1 MPFLRALFLVLA
13 VLPLAARPRPLPL
26 KAAGLAA
33 PGVALFVPQGLD
45 PAALPPSPALVAQ
58 PAFQA
63 PLPHAWRLRPAFS
76 QDGDRTTAR
85 FRLPADV
92 DLYGTGEVTGPLRR
106 NGTRIELWNTDN
118 YGYGKAGGRRL
129 YQSHP
134 WVLGLRRD
142 GTAFGLLFDSSWKA
156 DLDCRD
162 GVAFTCRGPAFP
174 VLVIERASPAAVL
187 RTLGDLTGRMD
198 LPPRWALGYQQSRY
212 SYAPG
217 ARVREIAAAFRARR
231 IPCDVL
237 WLDIDYMDGYRI
249 FTFDP
254 KGFPDP
260 AGLNAELHAQG
271 FRTVWMIDP
280 GVKAEAGFAVRRS
293 GDALD
298 AWVKDASGAPCVGEV
313 WPGDCVFPDFTR
325 PEVRAWWAGL
335 YGPFLAQGAD
345 GIWNDM
351 NEPAVFGTPDGTLP
365 EDSRHGGGGG
375 LPPGPH
381 LRYHNL
387 YGTLMARAT
396 REGMLAARPGLR
408 PFLLTR
414 AGFLGSQR
422 YAATWTGDNTST
434 ERDLRQAIP
443 MTLNLGLSGQ
453 PFNGPDL
460 GGYAGDATGELWAR
474 WCAFGAFFPFAR
486 GHAAKNANAKEP
498 WAFGP
503 EVERTCRIAL
513 QRRYRLLPY
522 LYTCFREA
530 AETGLPV
537 LRPLFLADPADPAL
551 RQEARA
557 FLLGPDLLV
566 VPAWAGD
573 APRPRGRWLP
583 LSLVEGDL
591 DDPLQARLYLREGAI
606 LPLGPVVETTAQA
619 PEGATTL
626 AVAPDAAGHAEG
638 RLYHDAGE
646 GFAYRAGDYRLVTYR
661 ASRVDGTLQVRE
673 ARVEGRRPAPPQPWT
688 LLELRAGADLRS
700 APPR

>member
-1 MPFLRALFLVLA
+1 MKLFRSLCLLALAL
-13 VLPLAARPRPLPL
+13 LPLGAAPKPLPL
-26 KAAGLAA
+26 GAAGLLG
-33 PGVALFVPQGLD
+33 PGVAVFVPQGLD
-45 PAALPPSPALVAQ
+45 PAALPPSPSLLSPPRA
-58 PAFQA
+58 QA
-63 PLPHAWRLRPAFS
+63 PLPRAWKLRPAFS
-76 QDGDRTTAR
+76 QDGSRITAR
-85 FRLPADV
+85 FDLEPGT

-142 GTAFGLLFDSSWKA
+142 GSAFGLLFDSSWKA
-156 DLDCRD
+156 ELDCRS
-162 GVAFTCRGPAFP
+162 GVAFTCQGPAFP
-174 VLVIERASPAAVL
+174 VIVVERRNPGDVL
-187 RTLGDLTGRMD
+187 HALGELTGRME

-212 SYAPG
+212 SYAPE
-217 ARVREIAAAFRARR
+217 ARVREIAAGFRTRG
-231 IPCDVL
+231 IPCDVV
-237 WLDIDYMDGYRI
+237 WLDIDYMDGFRI

-260 AGLNAELHAQG
+260 ARLNADLHAQG

-280 GVKAEAGFAVRRS
+280 GVKDDPAFAVRRS
-293 GDALD
+293 GDAAG
-298 AWVKDASGAPCVGEV
+298 AWVKDAAGRDYVGEV

-325 PEVRAWWAGL
+325 PATRAWWAGL
-335 YGPFLAQGAD
+335 YAPFLSLGAD

-351 NEPAVFGTPDGTLP
+351 NEPAVFGTPEGTMP
-365 EDSRHGGGGG
+365 EDNRHEGGGG

-381 LRYHNL
+381 RQYHNL
-387 YGTLMARAT
+387 YGTLMAMAT

-422 YAATWTGDNTST
+422 FAATWTGDNTST
-434 ERDLRQAIP
+434 ERDLRQSVP
-443 MTLNLGLSGQ
+443 MSLNLGLSGQ

-460 GGYAGDATGELWAR
+460 GGYAGNATADLWAR

-486 GHAAKNANAKEP
+486 GHSAKNANAKEP

-503 EVERTCRIAL
+503 EAERTCRIAL

-537 LRPLFLADPADPAL
+537 MRPLFMADPADPAL
-551 RQEARA
+551 RREERA

-566 VPAWAGD
+566 VPAWAQD
-573 APRPRGRWLP
+573 APRPRGGWVP
-583 LSLVEGDL
+583 LALVEGEAS
-591 DDPLQARLYLREGAI
+591 DPLQARLYLRAGAV
-606 LPLGPVVETTAQA
+606 LPLGPLVESTAQA
-619 PEGATTL
+619 PEGATAL
-626 AVAPDAAGHAEG
+626 AVALDARGRAEG
-638 RLYHDAGE
+638 RLYQDAGD
-646 GFAYRAGDYRLVTYR
+646 GFAYRKGDYRLSTWR
-661 ASRVDGTLQVRE
+661 ASRKAGKVVAVE
-673 ARVEGRRPAPPQPWT
+673 AAVAGSRPAP
-688 LLELRAGADLRS
+688 AGAPEVVDIRS
-700 APPR
+700 AARR